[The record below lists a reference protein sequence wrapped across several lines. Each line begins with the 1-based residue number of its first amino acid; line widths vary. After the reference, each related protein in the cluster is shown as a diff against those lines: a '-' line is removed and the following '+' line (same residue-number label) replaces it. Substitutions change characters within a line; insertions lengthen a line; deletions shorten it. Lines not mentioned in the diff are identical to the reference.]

1 MKKKVLKWWVEEIL
15 IAIFLMGI
23 GFIGFDSDSILGFII
38 SKVIGLLISYVSFEI
53 LYRYGKDWR

>member
-15 IAIFLMGI
+15 IAIFLIGI
-23 GFIGFDSDSILGFII
+23 GFIGADSDNMLAFVV
-38 SKVIGLLISYVSFEI
+38 SKIIGLLLSYVSFEI

>member
-15 IAIFLMGI
+15 IALFLIGI

>member
-15 IAIFLMGI
+15 IAIFLIGI
-23 GFIGFDSDSILGFII
+23 GFIGFDSDSTLGFII
-38 SKVIGLLISYVSFEI
+38 SKIIGLLISYVSFEI

>member
-15 IAIFLMGI
+15 IALFLIGI
-23 GFIGFDSDSILGFII
+23 GFIGFDSDSILGFMV
-38 SKVIGLLISYVSFEI
+38 SKIIGLLISYVSFEI

>member
-15 IAIFLMGI
+15 IALFLIGI
-23 GFIGFDSDSILGFII
+23 GFIGADGNSMMAFVI
-38 SKVIGLLISYVSFEI
+38 SKVIGLLLSYVSFEI

>member
-15 IAIFLMGI
+15 IAIFLIGI
-23 GFIGFDSDSILGFII
+23 GFIGADSDSMLAFVV
-38 SKVIGLLISYVSFEI
+38 SKIIGLLLSYVSFEI